1 MIKIAAYRFAMLAM
15 TIFESDSS
23 TSLCCA
29 RNDKARSLH
38 FGRDWQFSIGNFS
51 LMDFVVLVII
61 GGYPVIR
68 WAGRDNRKINCKGLD
83 YEKR

>member
-1 MIKIAAYRFAMLAM
+1 MIKIAAHRFAMLAM

-29 RNDKARSLH
+29 RNDKARFLY
-38 FGRDWQFSIGNFS
+38 FGRDWQFSTGNFG
-51 LMDFVVLVII
+51 LIVFGVLVII
-61 GGYPVIR
+61 GGHPVIR
-68 WAGRDNRKINCKGLD
+68 RAGRDNRTTSWKELD

>member
-1 MIKIAAYRFAMLAM
+1 MIKIAAHRFAMLAM

-29 RNDKARSLH
+29 RNDKARFLY
-38 FGRDWQFSIGNFS
+38 FGRDCQISIGNFS
-51 LMDFVVLVII
+51 LMDFGVLVII

-68 WAGRDNRKINCKGLD
+68 QAGRDNRAIVRKELD

>member
-1 MIKIAAYRFAMLAM
+1 VIKIAAYRFAMLAM

-38 FGRDWQFSIGNFS
+38 FGRDWRFSIGNFG
-51 LMDFVVLVII
+51 LMLFVVLVII
-61 GGYPVIR
+61 GGHPIVR
-68 WAGRDNRKINCKGLD
+68 QAGRDNRKINCKGLD